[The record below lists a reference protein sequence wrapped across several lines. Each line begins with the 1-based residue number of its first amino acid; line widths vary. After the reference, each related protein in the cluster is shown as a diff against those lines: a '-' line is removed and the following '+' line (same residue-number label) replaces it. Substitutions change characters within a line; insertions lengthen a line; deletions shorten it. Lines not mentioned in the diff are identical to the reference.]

1 MRDRGNRRIGHSI
14 SGTETSEAS
23 AQVKELRTRIDRLDE
38 QLVRLLNERAS
49 CALEIGHLKETLGLE
64 SHQPERE
71 IAVLNHARSTNGGPL
86 DAGAIT
92 RLFERIIDE
101 ARRLERLAF
110 HERKR

>member
-1 MRDRGNRRIGHSI
+1 MRDRGNKRIGHPI
-14 SGTETSEAS
+14 PGADTSAAS
-23 AQVKELRTRIDRLDE
+23 TRVEELRTRIDGLDE

-64 SHQPERE
+64 AHQPERE
-71 IAVLNHARSTNGGPL
+71 IAVLDHARSANGGPL